1 LIGERKCKQKKAP
14 YSLLT
19 IRYSLFDMP
28 QRVMITAAATG
39 IGRAIAKAF
48 HDEGARVH
56 ICDINEDVLNV
67 FREDFPDIAAT
78 LVDVQNE
85 AEVDAWFDD
94 ALDDLGGLDVMV
106 NNAGIKGPTAPI
118 DDIELAEWRDCIGVC
133 LDAQFLCARRA
144 APVMKAQ
151 RSGIIINMSSNAGQ
165 FGFGN
170 RTPYAA
176 AKWGVIG
183 LTKSLAIELGP
194 YNVRCNAICPGAVRG
209 ERINRVIEGEAN
221 LRGVGTQIVA
231 AELVQNQSLARFTE
245 PEEIANLAVFLAS
258 PQAFMING
266 QDIAVDGHIETFHIK

>member
-1 LIGERKCKQKKAP
+1 
-14 YSLLT
+14 
-19 IRYSLFDMP
+19 M
-28 QRVMITAAATG
+28 QRVMITAAASG

-48 HDEGARVH
+48 HENGARVH
-56 ICDINEDVLNV
+56 ICDMNEQALEQ
-67 FREDFPDIAAT
+67 FREDFPEIAAT
-78 LVDVQNE
+78 RVDVQSE

-106 NNAGIKGPTAPI
+106 NNAGTKGPTAVI
-118 DDIELAEWRDCIGVC
+118 EDIELEDWRDCLAVC

-165 FGFGN
+165 YGFGN

-194 YNVRCNAICPGAVRG
+194 YNVRCNAICPGAVAG
-209 ERINRVIEGEAN
+209 ERINRVIEGEAQM
-221 LRGVGTQIVA
+221 RGVGSQIVA
-231 AELVQNQSLARFTE
+231 AELVQGQSLARFTQ

>member
-1 LIGERKCKQKKAP
+1 
-14 YSLLT
+14 
-19 IRYSLFDMP
+19 MP
-28 QRVMITAAATG
+28 QRVMITAAASG

-48 HDEGARVH
+48 HENGARVH
-56 ICDINEDVLNV
+56 ICDMNEQALEQ
-67 FREDFPDIAAT
+67 FREDFPEIAAT
-78 LVDVQNE
+78 RVDVQSE

-106 NNAGIKGPTAPI
+106 NNAGTKGPTAVI
-118 DDIELAEWRDCIGVC
+118 EDIELEDWRDCLAVC

-165 FGFGN
+165 YGFGN

-194 YNVRCNAICPGAVRG
+194 YNVRCNAICPGAVAG
-209 ERINRVIEGEAN
+209 ERINRVIEGEAQM
-221 LRGVGTQIVA
+221 RGVGSQIVA
-231 AELVQNQSLARFTE
+231 AELVQGQSLARFTQ
-245 PEEIANLAVFLAS
+245 PEEIANLAVFFAS

-266 QDIAVDGHIETFHIK
+266 QDIAVDGHIETFHINSRYF

>member
-1 LIGERKCKQKKAP
+1 MQ
-14 YSLLT
+14 
-19 IRYSLFDMP
+19 

-48 HDEGARVH
+48 HDQGAKVH
-56 ICDINEDVLNV
+56 ICDVNEQALAR

-78 LVDVQNE
+78 HVNVRNE
-85 AEVDAWFDD
+85 AEVDLWFDE

-118 DDIELAEWRDCIGVC
+118 DDIELSEWKETIEIC

-151 RSGIIINMSSNAGQ
+151 KSGLIINMSSNAGQ

-194 YNVRCNAICPGAVRG
+194 HGVRCNAICPGAVRG
-209 ERINRVIEGEAN
+209 ERINKVIEGEAN
-221 LRGVGTQIVA
+221 LRGVGTQVVA
-231 AELVQNQSLARFTE
+231 AELVSQQSLTRFTE
-245 PEEIANLAVFLAS
+245 PEEIANLCLFLSTPA
-258 PQAFMING
+258 AYMING
-266 QDIAVDGHIETFHIK
+266 QDIAIDGHVETFHIK

>member
-1 LIGERKCKQKKAP
+1 MSSHRI
-14 YSLLT
+14 
-19 IRYSLFDMP
+19 
-28 QRVMITAAATG
+28 MITAAATG

-48 HDEGARVH
+48 HEDGAQVH
-56 ICDINEDVLNV
+56 ICDVNEVALEI

-78 LVDVQNE
+78 LVNVRSE
-85 AEVDAWFDD
+85 AEVDAWFDE
-94 ALDDLGGLDVMV
+94 ALEDLGGLDVMV
-106 NNAGIKGPTAPI
+106 NNAGIKGPTAPV
-118 DDIELAEWRDCIGVC
+118 DDIELADWKECIEVC

-151 RSGIIINMSSNAGQ
+151 KSGLIINMSSNAGQ

-209 ERINRVIEGEAN
+209 ERINMVIEGEAN

-231 AELVQNQSLARFTE
+231 AELVSQQSLTRFTE
-245 PEEIANLAVFLAS
+245 PEEIANLCLFLAS
-258 PQAFMING
+258 PAAFMING
-266 QDIAVDGHIETFHIK
+266 QDIAIDGHIETFHIK

>member
-1 LIGERKCKQKKAP
+1 MQ
-14 YSLLT
+14 
-19 IRYSLFDMP
+19 

-48 HDEGARVH
+48 HDQGAKVH
-56 ICDINEDVLNV
+56 ICDVNEQALAR

-78 LVDVQNE
+78 HVNVRNE
-85 AEVDAWFDD
+85 AEVDLWFDE

-118 DDIELAEWRDCIGVC
+118 DDIELSEWKETIEIC

-151 RSGIIINMSSNAGQ
+151 KAGLIINMSSNAGQ

-194 YNVRCNAICPGAVRG
+194 HGVRCNAICPGAVRG
-209 ERINRVIEGEAN
+209 ERINKVIEGEAN
-221 LRGVGTQIVA
+221 LRGVGTQVVA
-231 AELVQNQSLARFTE
+231 AELVSQQSLTRFTE
-245 PEEIANLAVFLAS
+245 PEEIANLCLFLSTPA
-258 PQAFMING
+258 AYMING
-266 QDIAVDGHIETFHIK
+266 QDIAIDGHVETFHIK